1 MFAYFCGFFM
11 EKLPHFALFVMKPHL
26 IKFRDSKVYLSLFF
40 LLFSFSFFAQDPH
53 IGSPSIRIDSVL
65 AKIPSRV
72 MTVHQI
78 ELLAGRNGGNYAT
91 RMQSVEKLNA
101 ANLNLIPARS
111 IADALSF
118 SAGVDVR
125 QRGLSGTQAD
135 IGIRGGN
142 FEQSLILINGFKMTD
157 PQTGHHAANLPI
169 PLIAVSEIQ
178 VFKSPTVLQFGQSAL
193 TGAVHIGAYTQD
205 AFEVK
210 TTAYGGS
217 FNSFGA
223 QALVRMKI
231 KNYQQL
237 LAVARDQSA
246 GHWYNSDFKNHQIFY
261 TGTHAFGLNQRHRL
275 AYIAA
280 YTDRN
285 FGANGFYTNKFP
297 DQWEHTSM
305 AMAGAKH
312 NFHWYKPREV
322 GSTWYHFK
330 QQILLRSHADEFRL
344 KRNDPAFYTNTHVS
358 NVLSYE
364 SQLDITL
371 RRQQL
376 QLGVEQRFEFLNSSN
391 LGQRERQYQSAFLQA
406 KGLLGT
412 FNYAAGLLLFT
423 YDWQHPQLMPSLQFG
438 RALSYKYYVFANYSR
453 GNRVPSWT
461 EMYYSDPSNVGNP
474 NLQPEYSHSAELG
487 FRYNPNQYNSKWYF
501 MKAEAALFYRQ
512 HTNMI
517 DWVRASSLISPNPNP
532 WMPVN
537 IANVAFAGAEAS
549 YQFNVKKSGTWGLN
563 KFNLN
568 YTYITAQHN
577 FTSEQESR
585 YAITSM
591 RHQFNAQVQMD
602 LSEIAQLNLTYRLV
616 QRIEQPLYQVLD
628 AKLLLPVFKRFS
640 FFVEANNLT
649 NTQYV
654 EAGFV
659 QMPGRWFKL
668 GVSFQHKAVENPQP

>member
-1 MFAYFCGFFM
+1 MHLQLTIKHTFNMFPPFSKSFFS
-11 EKLPHFALFVMKPHL
+11 KLIYSLSSCLF
-26 IKFRDSKVYLSLFF
+26 FTSLF
-40 LLFSFSFFAQDPH
+40 AQEPA
-53 IGSPSIRIDSVL
+53 RIAVDSVL
-65 AKIPSRV
+65 TYIDARLI
-72 MTVHQI
+72 TVHQI
-78 ELLAGRNGGNYAT
+78 ELVAGRIGSNYAT
-91 RMQSVEKLNA
+91 RMQSVEKINA
-101 ANLNLIPARS
+101 AHLNLVPARS

-217 FNSFGA
+217 FNSLGA
-223 QALVRMKI
+223 QAMVRMKI
-231 KNYQQL
+231 KNYQQM

-261 TGTHAFGLNQRHRL
+261 TGTHALGLNQRHRL

-297 DQWEHTSM
+297 DQWERTTM
-305 AMAGAKH
+305 AMAGIKH
-312 NFHWYKPREV
+312 NLHWYKPREQ
-322 GSTWYHFK
+322 GSTWFNFK
-330 QQILLRSHADEFRL
+330 QQVLLRSHADEFRL

-406 KGLLGT
+406 KGNLGA

-423 YDWQHPQLMPSLQFG
+423 YDWQLPQLMPSLQFG
-438 RALSYKYYVFANYSR
+438 RALSYQYYVFANYSR

-474 NLQPEYSHSAELG
+474 NLQPEFSHAAELG
-487 FRYNPNQYNSKWYF
+487 FRYNPNQYNSKWYYV
-501 MKAEAALFYRQ
+501 KAEAALFYRQ

-517 DWVRASSLISPNPNP
+517 DWVRASSLLLPNPNP

-549 YQFNVKKSGTWGLN
+549 FQMNIKKSGTWGLN

-591 RHQFNAQVQMD
+591 RHQFNAQVLLD
-602 LSEIAQLNLTYRLV
+602 LSEKVQLNLAYRLV

-628 AKLLLPVFKRFS
+628 AKLLLPVLRRFS

-649 NTQYV
+649 NTQYI

>member
-1 MFAYFCGFFM
+1 MFPPFSKSFFS
-11 EKLPHFALFVMKPHL
+11 KLIYSLSSCLF
-26 IKFRDSKVYLSLFF
+26 FTSLF
-40 LLFSFSFFAQDPH
+40 AQEPA
-53 IGSPSIRIDSVL
+53 RIAVDSVL
-65 AKIPSRV
+65 IYIDARLI
-72 MTVHQI
+72 TVHQI
-78 ELLAGRNGGNYAT
+78 ELVAGRIGSNYAT
-91 RMQSVEKLNA
+91 RMQSIEK
-101 ANLNLIPARS
+101 LIPANLQLLPARS
-111 IADALSF
+111 VADALSF

-217 FNSFGA
+217 FNSLGA
-223 QALVRMKI
+223 QAMVRMKI
-231 KNYQQL
+231 KNYQQM

-261 TGTHAFGLNQRHRL
+261 TGTHALGLNQRHRL

-297 DQWEHTSM
+297 DQWERTTM
-305 AMAGAKH
+305 AMAGIKH
-312 NFHWYKPREV
+312 NLHWYKPREQ
-322 GSTWYHFK
+322 GSTWFNFK
-330 QQILLRSHADEFRL
+330 QQVLLRSHADEFRL

-406 KGLLGT
+406 KGNLGA

-423 YDWQHPQLMPSLQFG
+423 YDWQLPQLMPSLQFG
-438 RALSYKYYVFANYSR
+438 RALSYQYYVFANYSR

-474 NLQPEYSHSAELG
+474 NLQPEFSHAAELG
-487 FRYNPNQYNSKWYF
+487 FRYNPNQYNSKWYYV
-501 MKAEAALFYRQ
+501 KAEAALFYRQ

-549 YQFNVKKSGTWGLN
+549 FQMNIKKSGTWGLN

-591 RHQFNAQVQMD
+591 RHQFNAQVLLD
-602 LSEIAQLNLTYRLV
+602 LSEKVQLNLAYRLV

-628 AKLLLPVFKRFS
+628 AKLLLPVLRRFS